1 MLKGVHLTLMIG
13 PAIPVPAPR
22 EVIEALTS
30 VSVNHDKDRSGFQL
44 SFAVSKKSILLTT
57 LLPAGY
63 FDPITTR
70 VVIIATV
77 SGFPHVLMDGM
88 VTRQELQTSNEPGQ
102 STLTITG
109 EDLSLAMDLV
119 EFVVPYPAMPAV
131 AKVQT
136 ILAKYAFLGIRP
148 LVIPPIIP
156 VVSAVTD
163 GWETQR
169 STDRDYVKSL
179 ASECGYIFF
188 IRPGPLPL
196 QSIAY
201 FGPDVNLPVPQPALT
216 INLDAHTNVESL
228 SFSLDGT
235 AKKISIYTIL
245 DPITNKVPIPVPLP
259 NINIFKPPLGLR
271 PTPPAKIEFA
281 RHGAELEPDEAA
293 NAILGDLMRSSSA
306 ISGSGSLDVMRYGH
320 VLHARMLVGVRGAGL
335 AYDGMY
341 YVESVTHALKRG
353 EYKQNFT
360 LSRDGLISNTPRV
373 LT

>member
-13 PAIPVPAPR
+13 PALPVPAPR

-63 FDPITTR
+63 FDPIVTR

-88 VTRQELQTSNEPGQ
+88 VTRQELQPSNEPGQ

-119 EFVVPYPAMPAV
+119 EFIVPYPAMPAV

-156 VVSAVTD
+156 VVSTVTD

-179 ASECGYIFF
+179 ASQCGYIFF

-201 FGPDVNLPVPQPALT
+201 FGPDVNLPIPQPALT
-216 INLDAHTNVESL
+216 INMDAHSNVESL

-235 AKKISIYTIL
+235 AKKISVYTIL
-245 DPITNKVPIPVPLP
+245 DPITNKVPITVPLP

-271 PTPPAKIEFA
+271 PTPPAK
-281 RHGAELEPDEAA
+281 L
-293 NAILGDLMRSSSA
+293 
-306 ISGSGSLDVMRYGH
+306 
-320 VLHARMLVGVRGAGL
+320 
-335 AYDGMY
+335 
-341 YVESVTHALKRG
+341 
-353 EYKQNFT
+353 
-360 LSRDGLISNTPRV
+360 
-373 LT
+373 

>member
-13 PAIPVPAPR
+13 PAVPVPAPR
-22 EVIEALTS
+22 AVIEALTS

-63 FDPITTR
+63 FDPIVTR

-88 VTRQELQTSNEPGQ
+88 VTRQELQPSNEPGQ

-119 EFVVPYPAMPAV
+119 EFVVPYPAMPEV

-156 VVSAVTD
+156 SCLRQSPKAGKHSKVNRPGLYQIA
-163 GWETQR
+163 G
-169 STDRDYVKSL
+169 L
-179 ASECGYIFF
+179 AECGYVFF

-216 INLDAHTNVESL
+216 INMDAHTNVESL

-235 AKKISIYTIL
+235 AKKISIYTIY
-245 DPITNKVPIPVPLP
+245 DPITQKVPIPVPLP
-259 NINIFKPPLGLR
+259 NISLFKPPLGLR
-271 PTPPAKIEFA
+271 PTPPAKVEFA
-281 RHGAELEPDEAA
+281 RNGAELEARRSGQRHTGRFDEELIAPSPA
-293 NAILGDLMRSSSA
+293 PARLTSCATAMCCMRACWSGCAGPGWLMTACIMSRASP
-306 ISGSGSLDVMRYGH
+306 MR
-320 VLHARMLVGVRGAGL
+320 
-335 AYDGMY
+335 
-341 YVESVTHALKRG
+341 
-353 EYKQNFT
+353 
-360 LSRDGLISNTPRV
+360 
-373 LT
+373 